1 MSRLA
6 KLSLVTTVLTF
17 LAVTAGGLVR
27 ATGSGLGCPGWPKC
41 YGRWIPPANAH
52 SIIEMTHRYLVSLSI
67 YAAVAVLVSILIWHR
82 RERFTLALG
91 LAIVPLFIAQAALG
105 AYVVGRELI
114 WWSVVAHLA
123 LAMVLMATLIVLTV
137 HLSAGPPVEHSD
149 HSFTKLVAATAGA
162 TYVLLLLGSTVTGKG
177 AGLAYKDWP
186 LMNGSAFPANVHH
199 LLPALQFSH
208 PVVAA
213 AVGILAAVVVV
224 RAWRTGPGAVRRLG
238 VLLGTLFGVEILI
251 GGVNVF
257 SRLHSASVTTHLAL
271 GAAIFGTLVAL
282 YAVARRTT
290 ATAAAS
296 TDFRASTV
304 DNPPSTHESREER
317 GMTVKEK
324 VGAYL
329 ALTKPRIIELLLVTT
344 VPTMVVA
351 DRGVPS
357 GWLILA
363 TLVGGTLAA
372 GGANALNMYIDRD
385 IDRLME
391 RTKGRPLVTGVIQP
405 TSALVFALVLEA
417 IAFVELW
424 LLVNPLSAVLAVSAT
439 AFYVF
444 VYTLWLKRTSKQNI
458 VIGGAAGAVP
468 VLVGW
473 SAVTGSLGLAPL
485 VLFSIIFYWT
495 PPHFWALAIRYRDD
509 YAAAEVPMLPVVDTF
524 QSTAR
529 KILIYTLI
537 LWAATLLFYDVGG
550 MGDIYL
556 AAAFVL
562 GGIFTYHAL
571 RLRQQATTARAMRL
585 FGWSISYVTLLFG
598 AMALDQLVHVH

>member
-6 KLSLVTTVLTF
+6 KLSLVTTVLAF
-17 LAVTAGGLVR
+17 LVVTAGGLVR
-27 ATGSGLGCPGWPKC
+27 ATNSGLGCPKWPKC

-52 SIIEMTHRYLVSLSI
+52 SIIEWNHRFLVQLLGWFM
-67 YAAVAVLVSILIWHR
+67 VALVIAIVVWHR
-82 RERFTLALG
+82 RERRTFWLG

-123 LAMVLMATLIVLTV
+123 LAMILIGTLIVLTV
-137 HLSAGPPVEHSD
+137 HLSAGPPKEHTD
-149 HSFTKLVAATAGA
+149 RSFIRLVGATAAA

-177 AGLAYKDWP
+177 AGLAYTDWP
-186 LMNGSAFPANVHH
+186 LMNGTAVPSNINH
-199 LLPALQFSH
+199 LLPGLQFSH
-208 PVVAA
+208 RLVAA
-213 AVGILAAVVVV
+213 AVGVLAAFVVV
-224 RAWRTGPGAVRRLG
+224 RAWRTGPGVVRKLG
-238 VLLGTLFGVEILI
+238 VLLGTLFGLEILI

-257 SRLHSASVTTHLAL
+257 SKLHAASVTTHLAI

-282 YAVARRTT
+282 FAMARRTT
-290 ATAAAS
+290 T
-296 TDFRASTV
+296 TDFRASTP
-304 DNPPSTHESREER
+304 NSWASTHESRD
-317 GMTVKEK
+317 GGPALKEK
-324 VGAYL
+324 VGAYF

-351 DRGVPS
+351 NRGIPS

-363 TLVGGTLAA
+363 TLVGGSLAA

-391 RTKGRPLVTGVIQP
+391 RTKGRPLVTGVVTP
-405 TSALVFALVLEA
+405 TAALVFALTLEVL
-417 IAFVELW
+417 AFVELW

-495 PPHFWALAIRYRDD
+495 PPHFWALAIRYRED
-509 YAAAEVPMLPVVDTF
+509 YAAAEVPMLPVVESF
-524 QSTAR
+524 QGTAR
-529 KILIYTLI
+529 KILLYTLI

-562 GGIFTYHAL
+562 GGVFTYHAV
-571 RLRQQATTARAMRL
+571 RLRQRATTAQAMRL

-598 AMALDQLVHVH
+598 AMALDQLVHLH

>member
-27 ATGSGLGCPGWPKC
+27 ASGSGLGCPGWPKC
-41 YGRWIPPANAH
+41 YGRWIPPANVH
-52 SIIEMTHRYLVSLSI
+52 SIIEMTHRYLVSFSI

-82 RERFTLALG
+82 NERFTFSLG

-105 AYVVGRELI
+105 AYVVGRELV
-114 WWSVVAHLA
+114 WWSVVGHLA

-137 HLSAGPPVEHSD
+137 HLSAGPPKEHTD
-149 HSFTKLVAATAGA
+149 RSFIKLVVAAGAA

-186 LMNGSAFPANVHH
+186 LMNGAAVPSNVNH

-208 PVVAA
+208 RLVAA
-213 AVGILAAVVVV
+213 LVAVLAGVVVV
-224 RAWRTGPGAVRRLG
+224 RAWRTGPGIVRRLG
-238 VLLGTLFGVEILI
+238 VLLGTLFGVEILV

-257 SRLHSASVTTHLAL
+257 SRLHAASVTTHLAI
-271 GAAIFGTLVAL
+271 GAAIWGTLVAL
-282 YAVARRTT
+282 FAMARRREPEPPRSLRVST
-290 ATAAAS
+290 APANENAQRTEM
-296 TDFRASTV
+296 RQ
-304 DNPPSTHESREER
+304 
-317 GMTVKEK
+317 K
-324 VGAYL
+324 VGAYF

-351 DRGVPS
+351 ARGIPS

-363 TLVGGTLAA
+363 TLVGGSLAA

-385 IDRLME
+385 IDRIMK
-391 RTKGRPLVTGVIQP
+391 RTQGRPLVTGIVTP
-405 TSALVFALVLEA
+405 TAALVFALVLEVL
-417 IAFVELW
+417 AFVELW
-424 LLVNPLSAVLAVSAT
+424 VLVNPLSAVLAVSAT

-473 SAVTGSLGLAPL
+473 SAGTGSLGLAPL
-485 VLFSIIFYWT
+485 VLFSIIFYL
-495 PPHFWALAIRYRDD
+495 PP
-509 YAAAEVPMLPVVDTF
+509 
-524 QSTAR
+524 
-529 KILIYTLI
+529 
-537 LWAATLLFYDVGG
+537 
-550 MGDIYL
+550 
-556 AAAFVL
+556 
-562 GGIFTYHAL
+562 
-571 RLRQQATTARAMRL
+571 
-585 FGWSISYVTLLFG
+585 
-598 AMALDQLVHVH
+598 

>member
-6 KLSLVTTVLTF
+6 KLSVVTTVLTF

-52 SIIEMTHRYLVSLSI
+52 SIIEMSHRYLVSFSI
-67 YAAVAVLVSILIWHR
+67 YAAVAVCVSIVVWHR
-82 RERFTLALG
+82 RDRLTFALG

-114 WWSVVAHLA
+114 WWSVVTHLA
-123 LAMVLMATLIVLTV
+123 LAMILMATLIVLTV
-137 HLSAGPPVEHSD
+137 HLSAGAPKEHTD
-149 HSFTKLVAATAGA
+149 RSFTHLVVATGAA

-186 LMNGSAFPANVHH
+186 LMNGTAFPSNINH

-208 PVVAA
+208 RLVAA
-213 AVGILAAVVVV
+213 LVSVLAAVVVL
-224 RAWRTGPGAVRRLG
+224 RAWRTGPGVIRRLG
-238 VLLGTLFGVEILI
+238 VLLGTLFAAEILI

-257 SRLHSASVTTHLAL
+257 SRLHAASVTTHLAI

-282 YAVARRTT
+282 WAMARRTT
-290 ATAAAS
+290 PQRSLRIPDAYA
-296 TDFRASTV
+296 V
-304 DNPPSTHESREER
+304 ENPQRTEMR
-317 GMTVKEK
+317 EK

-385 IDRLME
+385 IDRLMK
-391 RTKGRPLVTGVIQP
+391 RTQNRPLVTGVIAP
-405 TSALVFALVLEA
+405 ANALVFALVLEA
-417 IAFVELW
+417 VAFVELW

-509 YAAAEVPMLPVVDTF
+509 YAAADVPMLPVVDTF
-524 QSTAR
+524 QGTAR
-529 KILIYTLI
+529 KILTYTLV
-537 LWAATLLFYDVGG
+537 LWGATLLFYDVGG

-556 AAAFVL
+556 ASAFVL

-571 RLRQQATTARAMRL
+571 RLRQRATSAQAMRL